1 MLGLFRSAG
10 RDGAPSDGAVSPD
23 VPPGVR
29 IASDWS
35 WRVLAIA
42 GAAGVLI
49 FLVIQLRL
57 LVIPLFIGVLIAAL
71 LVPYAGWLS
80 SRLRFPRWLAIVTA
94 MVTLLAVV
102 SFLVWLVVSQ
112 VRAGYAS
119 LEERSVERYDEFLA
133 WVSTTF
139 ELSPDEISVIVD
151 DTVAQLDLGG
161 GWLLSGALSV
171 GSTLTEVLTGT
182 VLVLFAV
189 LFFLIDGRR
198 IWQFVVGLFP
208 RRARTPVDGA
218 GRAGWLTLTNF
229 VKVQIFVAFV
239 DAVGIGLGAVILQ
252 LPLALP
258 IAVAVFL
265 GAFVPIVGAVVT
277 GALAVFVA
285 LVYYDIVIALI
296 MLGIVLLVQ
305 QLEGN
310 VLQPLVMGTAV
321 KVHPLAVVLAVAAG
335 GFLAG
340 IPGTLFAV
348 PLVAVLNVVV
358 RYLSRGQW
366 RTNPRPSLAGVISP
380 HEHDPPTT
388 ERRA

>member
-1 MLGLFRSAG
+1 MFRVFRSAEQNS
-10 RDGAPSDGAVSPD
+10 APEASSIPS
-23 VPPGVR
+23 GVR
-29 IASDWS
+29 TASEWS
-35 WRVLAIA
+35 WRFLAIA
-42 GAAGVLI
+42 GAVGVLV

-57 LVIPLFIGVLIAAL
+57 LVIPLFIGVLLAAL
-71 LVPYAGWLS
+71 LVPYASWLG
-80 SRLRFPRWLAIVTA
+80 SRLRFPRWLAILTA
-94 MVTLLAVV
+94 MLTLIAVV
-102 SFLVWLVVSQ
+102 GGLVWLVVSQ
-112 VRAGYAS
+112 VRAGYGS
-119 LEERSVERYDEFLA
+119 LEERSLERYDDFLS
-133 WVSTTF
+133 WLSVTF
-139 ELSPDEISVIVD
+139 ELSDAELATVID
-151 DTVAQLDLGG
+151 DTVAQLDVGG
-161 GWLLSGALSV
+161 GWLVSGALSV
-171 GSTLTEVLTGT
+171 GSTLTEVLTGS

-252 LPLALP
+252 LPLALA

-305 QLEGN
+305 QIEGN

-366 RTNPRPSLAGVISP
+366 RTNPRPSLADVIAP

-388 ERRA
+388 EGRA

>member
-1 MLGLFRSAG
+1 MFRAFRSPEQSS
-10 RDGAPSDGAVSPD
+10 APTHPT

-29 IASDWS
+29 TASEWS
-35 WRVLAIA
+35 WRFLAIA

-49 FLVIQLRL
+49 FLIIQLRL
-57 LVIPLFIGVLIAAL
+57 LVIPLFIGVLVAAL
-71 LVPYAGWLS
+71 LVPYASWLG
-80 SRLRFPRWLAIVTA
+80 SRLRFPRWLAILTA
-94 MVTLLAVV
+94 MLTLIAAVGG
-102 SFLVWLVVSQ
+102 LVWLVVSQ
-112 VRAGYAS
+112 VRAGYGS
-119 LEERSVERYDEFLA
+119 LEERSVERYDDFLA
-133 WVSTTF
+133 WLSVTF
-139 ELSPDEISVIVD
+139 DLSDAELATVID

-161 GWLLSGALSV
+161 DWLVSGALSV
-171 GSTLTEVLTGT
+171 GSTLTEVLTGS

-285 LVYYDIVIALI
+285 LIYYDIVIALI

-305 QLEGN
+305 QIEGN

-348 PLVAVLNVVV
+348 PIVAVLNVVV

-366 RTNPRPSLAGVISP
+366 RTNPRPSLADVVAP

-388 ERRA
+388 EGRA

>member
-1 MLGLFRSAG
+1 MFRAFRSAEQNS
-10 RDGAPSDGAVSPD
+10 APAVST

-29 IASDWS
+29 TASEWS
-35 WRVLAIA
+35 WRFLAIA
-42 GAAGVLI
+42 GAVGVLI

-57 LVIPLFIGVLIAAL
+57 LVIPLFIGVLLAAL
-71 LVPYAGWLS
+71 LVPYASWLR
-80 SRLRFPRWLAIVTA
+80 SRLRFPRWVAILTA
-94 MVTLLAVV
+94 MLTLVAVV
-102 SFLVWLVVSQ
+102 GGLVWLVVSQ

-119 LEERSVERYDEFLA
+119 LEERSLERYDDFLSWLSA
-133 WVSTTF
+133 TF
-139 ELSPDEISVIVD
+139 ELSDAELATVID

-161 GWLLSGALSV
+161 GWLVSGALSV
-171 GSTLTEVLTGT
+171 GSTLTEVLTGA

-198 IWQFVVGLFP
+198 IWQFVVRLFP

-218 GRAGWLTLTNF
+218 GRAGWLTLSNF

-305 QLEGN
+305 QIEGN

-348 PLVAVLNVVV
+348 PIVAVLNVVV

-366 RTNPRPSLAGVISP
+366 RTNPRPSLADVIAP
-380 HEHDPPTT
+380 HEHDSPTT
-388 ERRA
+388 EGRA

>member
-1 MLGLFRSAG
+1 MFRALRSAEQSS
-10 RDGAPSDGAVSPD
+10 APAVST

-29 IASDWS
+29 TASEWS
-35 WRVLAIA
+35 WRFLAIA
-42 GAAGVLI
+42 GAVGVLI

-57 LVIPLFIGVLIAAL
+57 LVIPLFIGVLLAAL
-71 LVPYAGWLS
+71 LVPYASWLG
-80 SRLRFPRWLAIVTA
+80 SRLRFPRWLAILTA
-94 MVTLLAVV
+94 MLTLIAVV
-102 SFLVWLVVSQ
+102 GALVWLVVSQ
-112 VRAGYAS
+112 VRAGYGS
-119 LEERSVERYDEFLA
+119 LEERSLERYADFLA
-133 WVSTTF
+133 WLSVTF
-139 ELSPDEISVIVD
+139 ELSDAELATVID

-161 GWLLSGALSV
+161 GWLVSGALSV
-171 GSTLTEVLTGT
+171 GSTLTEVLTGS

-239 DAVGIGLGAVILQ
+239 DAVGIGLGAVTLQ

-305 QLEGN
+305 QIEGN

-348 PLVAVLNVVV
+348 PIVAVLNVVV

-366 RTNPRPSLAGVISP
+366 RTNPRPSLADVIAP
-380 HEHDPPTT
+380 HEHDPPTR
-388 ERRA
+388 EGRA

>member
-1 MLGLFRSAG
+1 MFRAFRSAEQSS
-10 RDGAPSDGAVSPD
+10 APAVST

-29 IASDWS
+29 IASEWS
-35 WRVLAIA
+35 WRFLAIA

-49 FLVIQLRL
+49 FLIIQLRL
-57 LVIPLFIGVLIAAL
+57 LVIPLFIGVLLAAL
-71 LVPYAGWLS
+71 LVPYASWLG
-80 SRLRFPRWLAIVTA
+80 SRLRFPRWLAILTA
-94 MVTLLAVV
+94 MLTLIAVV
-102 SFLVWLVVSQ
+102 GGLVWLVVSQ
-112 VRAGYAS
+112 VRAGYGS
-119 LEERSVERYDEFLA
+119 LEERSVERYADFLSWLSA
-133 WVSTTF
+133 TF
-139 ELSPDEISVIVD
+139 ELSDAELATVID

-161 GWLLSGALSV
+161 GWLVSGALSV
-171 GSTLTEVLTGT
+171 GSTLTEVLTGS

-285 LVYYDIVIALI
+285 LIYYDIVIALI

-305 QLEGN
+305 QIEGN

-348 PLVAVLNVVV
+348 PIVAVLNVVV

-366 RTNPRPSLAGVISP
+366 RTNPRPSLADVIAP
-380 HEHDPPTT
+380 HDHDPPTT
-388 ERRA
+388 EGRA

>member
-1 MLGLFRSAG
+1 
-10 RDGAPSDGAVSPD
+10 
-23 VPPGVR
+23 
-29 IASDWS
+29 
-35 WRVLAIA
+35 
-42 GAAGVLI
+42 
-49 FLVIQLRL
+49 
-57 LVIPLFIGVLIAAL
+57 
-71 LVPYAGWLS
+71 
-80 SRLRFPRWLAIVTA
+80 
-94 MVTLLAVV
+94 MV
-102 SFLVWLVVSQ
+102 
-112 VRAGYAS
+112 
-119 LEERSVERYDEFLA
+119 
-133 WVSTTF
+133 
-139 ELSPDEISVIVD
+139 
-151 DTVAQLDLGG
+151 QLDVGG
-161 GWLLSGALSV
+161 GWLVSGALSV
-171 GSTLTEVLTGT
+171 GSTLTEVLTGS

-305 QLEGN
+305 QIEGN

-366 RTNPRPSLAGVISP
+366 RTNPRPSLADVIAP

-388 ERRA
+388 EGRA

>member
-1 MLGLFRSAG
+1 
-10 RDGAPSDGAVSPD
+10 
-23 VPPGVR
+23 
-29 IASDWS
+29 
-35 WRVLAIA
+35 VL
-42 GAAGVLI
+42 L
-49 FLVIQLRL
+49 
-57 LVIPLFIGVLIAAL
+57 AAL
-71 LVPYAGWLS
+71 LVPYASWLR
-80 SRLRFPRWLAIVTA
+80 SRLRFPRWVAILTA
-94 MVTLLAVV
+94 MLTLVAVV
-102 SFLVWLVVSQ
+102 GGLVWLVVSQ

-119 LEERSVERYDEFLA
+119 LEERSLERYDDFLSWLSA
-133 WVSTTF
+133 TF
-139 ELSPDEISVIVD
+139 ELSDAELATVID

-161 GWLLSGALSV
+161 GWLVSGALSV
-171 GSTLTEVLTGT
+171 GSTLTEVLTGA

-198 IWQFVVGLFP
+198 IWQFVVRLFP

-218 GRAGWLTLTNF
+218 GRAGWLTLSNF

-305 QLEGN
+305 QIEGN

-348 PLVAVLNVVV
+348 PIVAVLNVVV

-366 RTNPRPSLAGVISP
+366 RTNPRPSLADVIAP
-380 HEHDPPTT
+380 HEHDSPTT
-388 ERRA
+388 EGRA